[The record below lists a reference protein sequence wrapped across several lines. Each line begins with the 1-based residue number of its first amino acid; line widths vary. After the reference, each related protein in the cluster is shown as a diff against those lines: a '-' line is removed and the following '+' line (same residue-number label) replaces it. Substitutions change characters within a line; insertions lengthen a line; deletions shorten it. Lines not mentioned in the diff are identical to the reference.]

1 MLVDLRGAQAVQE
14 ERVAEA
20 EFINRSRPSNP
31 GRHSLIERA
40 DTLVEAKLHEWR
52 DAFRNRDPHHW
63 HWPHPLT
70 H

>member
-1 MLVDLRGAQAVQE
+1 MLTDLRGARAIQE

-20 EFINRSRPSNP
+20 SFVNRSRPANP

-40 DTLVEAKLHEWR
+40 DTLVEAKLHEMR
-52 DAFRNRDPHHW
+52 DAFRNRDRHHW
-63 HWPHPLT
+63 HWPRPLP